1 MNFNPD
7 EKEAR
12 EKLIMISQ
20 MILRLRTAAAEKPDV
35 IRVLRAVDFFS
46 GFVDVNLFLVSF
58 QQFGQNVDEEI
69 GQICVFFYKTVDIN
83 CSLAKLSRLNRARNF
98 STEVENCFNSPIS
111 NKISVKVLH

>member
-20 MILRLRTAAAEKPDV
+20 MILRLRTAAAEKRDV

-69 GQICVFFYKTVDIN
+69 GQKCV
-83 CSLAKLSRLNRARNF
+83 LLQ
-98 STEVENCFNSPIS
+98 NSC
-111 NKISVKVLH
+111 

>member
-35 IRVLRAVDFFS
+35 IRVLRAVDFSS

-58 QQFGQNVDEEI
+58 QQLGQNVDDEI
-69 GQICVFFYKTVDIN
+69 DQKCV
-83 CSLAKLSRLNRARNF
+83 LLQ
-98 STEVENCFNSPIS
+98 NSC
-111 NKISVKVLH
+111 